1 MKVLYASSSVGLG
14 HITRDYH
21 ISNFIKSKIYWLTSG
36 NALKFI
42 KDKKENYVE
51 ISDNLNNLGYYI
63 GSMIKN
69 CKVKINLFNSYKLYK
84 AVKNNAN
91 LIKSYVNF
99 DDYDLI
105 IADEF
110 WEFMFIDI
118 PKERSVFITD
128 FTKVS
133 YSTKSYFERF
143 IIPKLNNGLRDRI
156 KRKFTLAINLSI
168 WDNDNEFLNLG
179 PSFTSNFNNSIN
191 SKDNYILINIGGTNA
206 GIAIAEKL
214 KEKLEEK
221 YNVKIIGSDKYF
233 NSNPSDLIRNA
244 EIIISLSG
252 YGNIIESNVL
262 KKKTIFVYID
272 NHFEQIENAKIM
284 MNRKGFR
291 VYSCK
296 DVLKINILHEIE
308 NLKKEKIQPL
318 EIKDSAIKVSEI
330 INSFLNKDK

>member
-1 MKVLYASSSVGLG
+1 MKILYASSSVGLG

-69 CKVKINLFNSYKLYK
+69 CRVKINLFNSYKLYK

-110 WEFMFIDI
+110 WEFMFMDI
-118 PKERSVFITD
+118 PKERSIFITD

-133 YSTKSYFERF
+133 YNTKSYFERF

-179 PSFTSNFNNSIN
+179 PSFTGNFNNSIN
-191 SKDNYILINIGGTNA
+191 SEDNYILINIGGTNA
-206 GIAIAEKL
+206 GIVIAEKL

>member
-1 MKVLYASSSVGLG
+1 MKVLYASSSIGLG

-308 NLKKEKIQPL
+308 NLKNEKIQPL

-330 INSFLNKDK
+330 INSFLNKNK

>member
-1 MKVLYASSSVGLG
+1 MKVLYASSSIGLG

-296 DVLKINILHEIE
+296 DVLKINILYEIE
-308 NLKKEKIQPL
+308 NLKNEKIQPL

>member
-308 NLKKEKIQPL
+308 NLKNEKIQPL

-330 INSFLNKDK
+330 INSFLNKNK